1 MRNIMNL
8 TFGFFSCESS
18 KMTAKAEMAAEE
30 GYISPPPTLPSTPC
44 SIHLGV
50 HAGSMRRGSNVLST
64 NRGMVRERSRN
75 RSWLLS
81 SIITVNV
88 LILGC
93 ALVSGSVFNNVKIN
107 AINLQIFLIL
117 LVILTTAWMM
127 YYTIY
132 TSREDHAVL
141 YKDSHAGPVW
151 LRGGLVLFGICSLI
165 MDVFKIANYVGYL
178 HCDSAVKIV
187 FPVVQSVFILVQT
200 YFLWLHAKDCVQL
213 QRNLTRCG
221 LMLTLSTNL
230 LLWMAAVTEESIHQ
244 TVVPPED
251 VNSTHSCDIRA
262 PGGYSSCNCSHSA
275 CAILEKAYYYLYP
288 FNIEYSLFAS
298 AMAYVMWKNVGRL
311 VDEHNHHPLHFRPK
325 DVLVGPAVG
334 LVMLGA
340 GLGTFVIYEVDVE
353 KGNPGK
359 RDTAL
364 MIHYVMNTVAVT
376 LMSVS
381 TVAGCAIYRLDQR
394 DHVSGKNPTRSLDVG
409 LLIGASIGQFTI
421 CYFTIVAVVG
431 TGAKGH
437 LNALNLAVSLLTV
450 IQLCLQN
457 IFIIEGLHREP
468 FHEDMHQASVFT
480 NPYVLQA
487 QAHRDIHNL
496 PGMFMETKPS
506 PALTVPSMHVA
517 PSAPSG
523 SPLPQRHRLT
533 WKRRALKEICAFLLL
548 CNILLWIIPAFGAR
562 PQFDNTIGAEFYE
575 FTMWVAV
582 VNIGLPFGI
591 FYRMHSVAS
600 LFEVFLTS

>member
-1 MRNIMNL
+1 QNEKHHGL
-8 TFGFFSCESS
+8 DLC
-18 KMTAKAEMAAEE
+18 
-30 GYISPPPTLPSTPC
+30 
-44 SIHLGV
+44 
-50 HAGSMRRGSNVLST
+50 MRRGSDVFST
-64 NRGMVRERSRN
+64 SRGTVSERGRN

-81 SIITVNV
+81 SIITFNI
-88 LILGC
+88 LILGI

-107 AINLQIFLIL
+107 AINLQIFLIVL
-117 LVILTTAWMM
+117 IILTTAWML

-151 LRGGLVLFGICSLI
+151 LRGGLVLFGLCSLI

-178 HCDSAVKIV
+178 HCDSAVKIA
-187 FPVVQSVFILVQT
+187 FPVVQAVFILVQVRT
-200 YFLWLHAKDCVQL
+200 QV
-213 QRNLTRCG
+213 LTSQMELPLG
-221 LMLTLSTNL
+221 DITLRKPLRDLAGGKNS
-230 LLWMAAVTEESIHQ
+230 Q
-244 TVVPPED
+244 TIMFHFI
-251 VNSTHSCDIRA
+251 SA
-262 PGGYSSCNCSHSA
+262 PGGSSSCNCSHSA
-275 CAILEKAYYYLYP
+275 CAVLEKAYYYLYP

-311 VDEHNHHPLHFRPK
+311 VDEHNHHSLHFRLK
-325 DVLVGPAVG
+325 DMLVGPAVG
-334 LVMLGA
+334 LVMLVA
-340 GLGTFVIYEVDVE
+340 GLGTFVIYKVD
-353 KGNPGK
+353 
-359 RDTAL
+359 
-364 MIHYVMNTVAVT
+364 
-376 LMSVS
+376 
-381 TVAGCAIYRLDQR
+381 R
-394 DHVSGKNPTRSLDVG
+394 DHVLADRRLIRTVHH
-409 LLIGASIGQFTI
+409 LLFHHRGCGGNGAE
-421 CYFTIVAVVG
+421 
-431 TGAKGH
+431 GH

-496 PGMFMETKPS
+496 PGTFMETKTS
-506 PALTVPSMHVA
+506 PALTVHSMHVA
-517 PSAPSG
+517 PSALSS

-548 CNILLWIIPAFGAR
+548 CNILLWIMPAFGAR
-562 PQFDNTIGAEFYE
+562 PQFDNPIGAEFYE
-575 FTMWVAV
+575 FTMWAAV